1 MADLG
6 FFQTLSFGPGG
17 WGPMLLSGALMTVA
31 LSVSGFMLAGVIGAL
46 FSWAKLCGNRPL
58 RAVADLYTT
67 VIRGIPDL
75 LIIYLLYFGGS
86 QALTSLGKLF
96 GAGHFISFPG
106 FLAGM
111 LAVGIAAGAQQTE
124 VFRGAFLAIAPGEL
138 EAATSLGMTA
148 SVRLRR
154 IIMPLLLR
162 HALPGMGNVW
172 QLVLKAAALVSVTGL
187 AELMNKAQTGAGSTG
202 KPFDF
207 YCAAALLYL
216 LISACSGWSLA
227 KAETY
232 YSRGVRR

>member
-6 FFQTLSFGPGG
+6 FLQTLSFGPDG
-17 WGPMLLSGALMTVA
+17 WGPMLLAGALMTVA
-31 LSVSGFMLAGVIGAL
+31 LSLSGFLLAGAIGGVVC
-46 FSWAKLCGNRPL
+46 WVKICGNRPL
-58 RAVADLYTT
+58 RYLADAYTT

-86 QALTSLGKLF
+86 QLLTTLGKVF
-96 GAGHFISFPG
+96 GDGQFVSFPG

-124 VFRGAFLAIAPGEL
+124 VFRGAFYAIAPGEL
-138 EAATSLGMTA
+138 EAAKAFGMSTP
-148 SVRLRR
+148 VRIRR
-154 IIMPLLLR
+154 IIIPLLLR

-172 QLVLKAAALVSVTGL
+172 QVVLKAAALVSVTGL

-216 LISACSGWSLA
+216 LISAVSGWSLQ
-227 KAETY
+227 KAEGH
-232 YSRGVRR
+232 YSRGVKR